1 LLAEALAFQ
10 LAVQILALLQLTVEA
25 VPQEERLVRLL
36 VRLLALR
43 TEEQPVRLQEQQLE
57 RLAPQQVAR
66 RLAQLQVEQLVP
78 RPAVVV
84 ETVRSL
90 ELGMAPTPQTNLQM
104 VL

>member
-1 LLAEALAFQ
+1 
-10 LAVQILALLQLTVEA
+10 
-25 VPQEERLVRLL
+25 
-36 VRLLALR
+36 
-43 TEEQPVRLQEQQLE
+43 
-57 RLAPQQVAR
+57 VAR

>member
-1 LLAEALAFQ
+1 MFQ
-10 LAVQILALLQLTVEA
+10 LAVQIPALLQLTVEA
-25 VPQEERLVRLL
+25 VREAIPLEERLVRLP

-43 TEEQPVRLQEQQLE
+43 TEEQPARLQERQLE

-66 RLAQLQVEQLVP
+66 RLAQLLVEQQVP
-78 RPAVVV
+78 RPVVVV
-84 ETVRSL
+84 ETVHSL